1 MAVSDTAMPRV
12 PLSLRLPA
20 HVVESVN
27 DYARASNISKTDAF
41 LHFVLKGME
50 SEKSSG
56 AHDQLDQIQS
66 QLRQIEALVAAG
78 KEGTL
83 DSEALLVRNAIAK
96 AAESFPA
103 IERAYLFGSFARGEH
118 DEESDV
124 DVRIERDESMPF
136 NLHDLFQ
143 FAKRIERMTGRKV
156 DVVSTKDLK
165 NESLAAAIERE
176 KVLVYERAQR

>member
-1 MAVSDTAMPRV
+1 MKK
-12 PLSLRLPA
+12 
-20 HVVESVN
+20 
-27 DYARASNISKTDAF
+27 KTGKKRT
-41 LHFVLKGME
+41 LNLM
-50 SEKSSG
+50 
-56 AHDQLDQIQS
+56 QLTNQI
-66 QLRQIEALVAAG
+66 I
-78 KEGTL
+78 K
-83 DSEALLVRNAIAK
+83 
-96 AAESFPA
+96 
-103 IERAYLFGSFARGEH
+103 YLNEEH

>member
-1 MAVSDTAMPRV
+1 M
-12 PLSLRLPA
+12 
-20 HVVESVN
+20 
-27 DYARASNISKTDAF
+27 
-41 LHFVLKGME
+41 
-50 SEKSSG
+50 
-56 AHDQLDQIQS
+56 
-66 QLRQIEALVAAG
+66 
-78 KEGTL
+78 
-83 DSEALLVRNAIAK
+83 RNAIAK